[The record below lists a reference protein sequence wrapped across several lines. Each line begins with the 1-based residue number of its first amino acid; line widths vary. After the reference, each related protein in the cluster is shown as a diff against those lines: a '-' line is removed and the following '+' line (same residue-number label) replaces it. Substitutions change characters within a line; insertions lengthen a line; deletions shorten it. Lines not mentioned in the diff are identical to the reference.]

1 MALQWI
7 ITAPEISG
15 RTLNQKLAVFN
26 GKVYGVG
33 FDSRLLE
40 YDGTSSWSIKS
51 QDLSGSPALFN
62 LAVHNSKLYTVQSD
76 FPPTT
81 GFLWEWDDVSLWIQK
96 TTNQV
101 VTGDVWRS
109 LVSFNGKLYTGVDI
123 LYESTALGE
132 WVNVAPA
139 ATSPDP
145 RFKSMIVFNSKLY
158 MGSNR
163 GELFEWNGSNA
174 WVIKA
179 PTLIIPDRIA
189 VLLVLGS
196 DLYCITDDTGKLLKW
211 NGSNIWVLQ
220 NPADTDIIVLDGV
233 VHNSEIHCSGGS
245 FGSVHELFKFV
256 GSAWVQVHDGIDEVE
271 NIESLVSFN
280 NQIFGAGVGTG
291 GGG

>member
-15 RTLNQKLAVFN
+15 RTVNLKLAVFN

-33 FDSRLLE
+33 LDSRLLE
-40 YDGTSSWSIKS
+40 YNGVNSWVVKS
-51 QDLSGSPALFN
+51 QDLSGSPALPT

-76 FPPTT
+76 FPPAT
-81 GFLWEWDDVSLWIQK
+81 GFLWEWDDVSMWIQK

-101 VTGDVWRS
+101 TTFDEWRS

-211 NGSNIWVLQ
+211 NGSNIWILQ

-233 VHNSEIHCSGGS
+233 VHNNDIYCSGGS
-245 FGSVHELFKFV
+245 FGEVNELLKFV
-256 GSAWVQVHDGIDEVE
+256 GSAWVQEHVGIDEVE

-280 NQIFGAGVGTG
+280 NQIFGAGAGEG
-291 GGG
+291 GEG

>member
-1 MALQWI
+1 MALEWI
-7 ITAPEISG
+7 IAAPEISG
-15 RTLNQKLAVFN
+15 RTVNLKLAVFN

-40 YDGTSSWSIKS
+40 YNGTNSWVVKS
-51 QDLSGSPALFN
+51 QDLSGSPALST

-81 GFLWEWDDVSLWIQK
+81 GFLWEWDDVSLWVQK
-96 TTNQV
+96 TTTQV
-101 VTGDVWRS
+101 STFDTWKS

-132 WVNVAPA
+132 WVSVAPA
-139 ATSPDP
+139 AASPDP
-145 RFKSMIVFNSKLY
+145 RFKSMIVFDGKLY

-179 PTLIIPDRIA
+179 PTLIVPDRIA

-196 DLYCITDDTGKLLKW
+196 DLYCITDDVGKLLKW
-211 NGSNIWVLQ
+211 NGSNVWDLQ
-220 NPADTDIIVLDGV
+220 NTSGTDILVLDGV
-233 VHNSEIHCSGGS
+233 VHNNEIHCSGGS
-245 FGSVHELFKFV
+245 FGAVNDLFKFV
-256 GSAWVQVHDGIDEVE
+256 GFSWVKVHDGIDEVE
-271 NIESLVSFN
+271 NIESLLSFN
-280 NQIFGAGVGTG
+280 NQIFGGGVNFG